1 LKVCEPSVS
10 GPYVAGLVQAPYVLE
25 SRAHSK
31 AADASVSEKEKL
43 AVAELLTLGGLD
55 VMVGV
60 GGDVVSIVQA

>member
-1 LKVCEPSVS
+1 
-10 GPYVAGLVQAPYVLE
+10 VQAPYVSE

-43 AVAELLTLGGLD
+43 AVVELLTLGGLD